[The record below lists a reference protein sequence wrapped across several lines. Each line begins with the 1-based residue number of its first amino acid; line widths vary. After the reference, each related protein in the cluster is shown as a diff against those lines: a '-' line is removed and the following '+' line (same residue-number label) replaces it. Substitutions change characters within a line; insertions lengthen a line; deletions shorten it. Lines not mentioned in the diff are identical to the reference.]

1 MTELEIKLLRLPEGP
16 GVYLMKDGTGQILYV
31 GKAVSLKN
39 RIRQYF
45 KGTGHGGKVGAMVA
59 LIQDFDYILT
69 DSEVEALILECN
81 LIKKHRPK
89 YNILLKDDKHYP
101 YIKVTTQE
109 AFPRIFLTRKVDR
122 DNNRYF
128 GPYTS
133 AKAVRET
140 IEVIKKIFPIRTCSR
155 NVSGNQPMERPCLN
169 YHIRQCWG
177 PCQGEV
183 KKDAYRAMIKD
194 VCRFLEGR
202 QEDLLKEFK
211 AQMAE
216 AAEQMRFEQAAVLR
230 DRIAAVERILEG
242 QKIIS
247 TDFSDQDVA
256 ALAQGERETAVQVF
270 FIRGGKLISAE
281 HFILEQTMESSRSE
295 ILQSFIEQ
303 FYTIAS
309 FIPREIL
316 LPESFDDLGAAEAW
330 LSERRQGRVYL
341 TVPQRGEKRKL
352 VDLASR
358 NAQEALA
365 GFERKLE
372 QEYKRTR
379 GALEELASQLDL
391 KSPLWRLEA
400 FDISNM
406 QGTYSVA
413 SMVVFIDGKAA
424 NAEYR
429 RFKIKTVEGAND
441 FASMAEVVSR
451 RFRRGLEERA
461 ERAAEGLSTWG
472 GKFSDFPDLV
482 VIDGGPGQLGAAA
495 EVMAELG
502 LAAIPAIGLA
512 KAFEEIHFL
521 NGRPPLRLRHHSHAL
536 HLLQRIRDEAHRF
549 AITYHRSLRSKG
561 SLHSVLEDVPGIGP
575 VRKRALVHAFGS
587 VDGIRKASLEELI
600 AVPGMNRAA
609 AMKILEYFG

>member
-1 MTELEIKLLRLPEGP
+1 MTELENKLQRLPERP
-16 GVYLMKDGTGQILYV
+16 GVYLMKDAAGQIVYV
-31 GKAVSLKN
+31 GKAVSLKH
-39 RIRQYF
+39 RVRQYF
-45 KGTGHGGKVGAMVA
+45 KGTGHVGKVGAMVA
-59 LIQDFDYILT
+59 LVQDFDYILT

-101 YIKVTTQE
+101 YIQVTTQE
-109 AFPRIFLTRKVDR
+109 EYPRILLTRKVER

-133 AKAVRET
+133 AKAVRDT
-140 IEVIKKIFPIRTCSR
+140 IEVIKRIFPIRTCSR
-155 NVSGNQPMERPCLN
+155 SVSGNPPKERPCLN
-169 YHIRQCWG
+169 FHIRQCWG
-177 PCQGEV
+177 PCQGDV
-183 KKDAYRAMIKD
+183 QKDAYRTMIKD

-211 AQMAE
+211 SQMTE

-247 TDFSDQDVA
+247 TDFSDQDVV
-256 ALAQGERETAVQVF
+256 ALAQGERESAVQVF

-281 HFILEQTMESSRSE
+281 HFILEQTLESSRPE

-303 FYTIAS
+303 FYTMAS

-316 LPESFDDLGAAEAW
+316 LPDSFEDRSTTEAW

-341 TVPQRGEKRKL
+341 TVPRRGEKKKL

-372 QEYKRTR
+372 QEHKRTR
-379 GALEELASQLDL
+379 GALEELAAHLGLQ
-391 KSPLWRLEA
+391 SPLRRLEA
-400 FDISNM
+400 FDISNI
-406 QGTYSVA
+406 QGTHSVA
-413 SMVVFIDGKAA
+413 SMVVFLDGKAA

-429 RFKIKTVEGAND
+429 RFKIKTVEGADD
-441 FASMAEVVSR
+441 FASMAEVVGR

-461 ERAAEGLSTWG
+461 EREAEGLSPLS

-495 EVMAELG
+495 EAMTELD
-502 LAAIPAIGLA
+502 LAAIPVIGLA

-521 NGRPPLRLRHHSHAL
+521 DGRAPLRLSHHSHAL

-575 VRKRALVHAFGS
+575 VRRRALVHAFGS
-587 VDGIRKASLEELI
+587 VDGIRKASLEELM

-609 AMKILEYFG
+609 AMKIMAFFG